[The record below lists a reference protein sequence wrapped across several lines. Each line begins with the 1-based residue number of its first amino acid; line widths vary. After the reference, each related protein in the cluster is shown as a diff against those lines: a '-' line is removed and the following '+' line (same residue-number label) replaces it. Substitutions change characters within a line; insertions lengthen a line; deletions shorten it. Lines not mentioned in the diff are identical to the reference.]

1 MTFDLSDIPT
11 DVPTYTLTA
20 DAIYDLIASGFGI
33 GASMVLSGIEVA
45 TDRDSIVAEIKE
57 YFPAYAIQ
65 VTVDFS
71 NAGRPIDQQIE
82 YMERDIALSMEHG
95 DFDRAGALR
104 GGINEMK
111 CGKEL

>member
-45 TDRDSIVAEIKE
+45 SDRDSIVAEIKE

-71 NAGRPIDQQIE
+71 NAGRPIERQIE
-82 YMERDIALSMEHG
+82 FMERDVTLSEQNG
-95 DFDRAGALR
+95 DHERAAALR
-104 GGINEMK
+104 GGINDMK